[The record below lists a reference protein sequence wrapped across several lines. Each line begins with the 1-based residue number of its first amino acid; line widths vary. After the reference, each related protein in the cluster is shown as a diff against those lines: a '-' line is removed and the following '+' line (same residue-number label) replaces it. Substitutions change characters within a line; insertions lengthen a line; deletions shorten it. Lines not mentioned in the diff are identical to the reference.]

1 MNKYTEI
8 ITQNNELNKILII
21 CLDLLRH
28 FEQIFPYF
36 ILVSIGKYNEYNIS
50 FPLTMGTS

>member
-21 CLDLLRH
+21 CPDLIRH
-28 FEQIFPYF
+28 FEQIFPCLSLF
-36 ILVSIGKYNEYNIS
+36 TLVNTLSTIYH
-50 FPLTMGTS
+50 FR